1 MGIRSI
7 SVPQTATTV
16 LWGVFL
22 RFAHTTLAQED
33 ADSNYSPVECPK
45 SKLWY
50 LDFAGQCPSPYS
62 VDTGPEEWTQCPE
75 LDGWT
80 EQCPPTVSIERAACL
95 APLVVN
101 ARVVSTVWDKK
112 QPDYGNAKV
121 LIGFDRPE
129 TSTFGINKWGAGLDY
144 DTLMSA
150 GANYTYF
157 STWISGFNNTPSS
170 GGILYSPCGTLTPPP
185 NQEQHFFLQRE
196 EGDASPAIID
206 PETQTLSINF
216 TLSTSVLS
224 SGYAARGGQFLWIRD
239 GITAEQT
246 LEGDCDLLYCC
257 YNPECDAQDC
267 SQRLQSA
274 KEEYGFE
281 CNWWPTSG
289 GADWISSVAR
299 YIVAGIVIAHSTV
312 QMLYI

>member
-1 MGIRSI
+1 
-7 SVPQTATTV
+7 
-16 LWGVFL
+16 
-22 RFAHTTLAQED
+22 
-33 ADSNYSPVECPK
+33 
-45 SKLWY
+45 
-50 LDFAGQCPSPYS
+50 
-62 VDTGPEEWTQCPE
+62 
-75 LDGWT
+75 
-80 EQCPPTVSIERAACL
+80 
-95 APLVVN
+95 
-101 ARVVSTVWDKK
+101 VWD
-112 QPDYGNAKV
+112 PDTIDYGNAKV
-121 LIGFDRPE
+121 LIGFSRPTNE
-129 TSTFGINKWGAGLDY
+129 TSPLGIHKWGAGLDY

-157 STWISGFNNTPSS
+157 STWISGLK
-170 GGILYSPCGTLTPPP
+170 IMYSPCGTVTPRP

-246 LEGDCDLLYCC
+246 LEGNCDLLYCC
-257 YNPECDAQDC
+257 YNPECDAQNC
-267 SQRLQSA
+267 RQRLQSA